1 MQETLVRFLGWE
13 DPWRRKWQPT
23 PVFLPEEAHGQRSL
37 VGSVQGL
44 TESQTRLSDQA
55 QHSTFGLSWILL
67 AALGIFF
74 TFYFFSCSIWDLV
87 P

>member
-1 MQETLVRFLGWE
+1 M
-13 DPWRRKWQPT
+13 
-23 PVFLPEEAHGQRSL
+23 
-37 VGSVQGL
+37 GSVQGL